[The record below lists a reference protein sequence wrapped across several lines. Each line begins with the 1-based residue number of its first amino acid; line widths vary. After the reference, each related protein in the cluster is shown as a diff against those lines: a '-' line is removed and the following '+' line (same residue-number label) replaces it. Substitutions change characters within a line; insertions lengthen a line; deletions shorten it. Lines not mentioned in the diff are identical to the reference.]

1 MTKYKFNYVGDVMKI
16 NTKKEILSAIE
27 QHDVKFIRLQFTDI
41 QGVVKDVEIPV
52 TQIEKALDAGISFDG
67 SSIEGFVRIDESDM
81 VLKPDISSF
90 AILPWNREKGTVAR
104 VVCDVYLPDGTPFAG
119 CPRYVLKKV
128 IKQAEEMGFSLNVGP
143 ELEFFLFET
152 VDGKATNTPHDFGR
166 YFEFAPA
173 DLAEDIRR
181 DIVLTLLEL
190 NFDIEASHHEVA
202 FGQHEIDF
210 KYGDALATAD
220 NVMTFKYVTR
230 TIAKLNGLHAT
241 FMPKPIFG
249 ENGSGMH
256 VNLSLSKNGENA
268 FYDPHGDMGISDTAR
283 YFTGGVLKHIKA
295 ITAITNPIVNSYKRL
310 VPGYEAPVH
319 IAWSGA
325 NRSSLIRIP
334 DARGNST
341 RIELRSPDPSCNP
354 YLTFAAILAAGLD
367 GINNRI
373 DPGEPVDVNIFELN
387 EHERAEMGIG
397 TLAST
402 LNETANHLETDDVL
416 KDALGTHV
424 YNNILRL
431 ARAEWDAYRIQVH
444 DWEIQR
450 YLNTI

>member
-1 MTKYKFNYVGDVMKI
+1 MIICNKEDVIK
-16 NTKKEILSAIE
+16 AIE
-27 QHDVKFIRLQFTDI
+27 TNNVKFIRLQFTDI

-52 TQIEKALDAGISFDG
+52 TQIEKALTTGISFDG

-81 VLKPDISSF
+81 VLKPDIKTF
-90 AILPWNREKGTVAR
+90 AILPWSKDKGGVAR
-104 VVCDVYLPDGTPFAG
+104 IICDIHMPDGSQFEAD
-119 CPRYVLKKV
+119 PRYVLKKV
-128 IKQAEEMGFSLNVGP
+128 MKEAENIGFSLNVGP
-143 ELEFFLFET
+143 ELEFFLFEK
-152 VDGKATNTPHDFGR
+152 VDGKATTMPHDYGR
-166 YFEFAPA
+166 YFEFAPT

-181 DIVLTLLEL
+181 EIVLTLTDL

-230 TIAKLNGLHAT
+230 TIAKLYGLHAT
-241 FMPKPIFG
+241 FMPKPIAS

-256 VNLSLSKNGENA
+256 VNLSLSKGEENA
-268 FYDPHGDMGISDTAR
+268 FYDPEGEMEISDTTKQFIA
-283 YFTGGVLKHIKA
+283 GVLKHIKA
-295 ITAITNPIVNSYKRL
+295 ISCISNPLVNSYKRL
-310 VPGYEAPVH
+310 IPGYEAPVY
-319 IAWSGA
+319 ITWSGA

-334 DARGNST
+334 SARGKST
-341 RIELRSPDPSCNP
+341 RVELRSPDPSCNP

-367 GINNRI
+367 GIKNKM
-373 DPGEPVDVNIFELN
+373 DPGKMMDYNVFDLTKRERIEKGIETLPSTINESADYLEKDELLK
-387 EHERAEMGIG
+387 E
-397 TLAST
+397 TLGA
-402 LNETANHLETDDVL
+402 
-416 KDALGTHV
+416 HV
-424 YNNILRL
+424 HDNILRI